1 MEKDIVYNSN
11 SEINNQAANDCLK
24 ELLKKNPWEIDDR
37 EELFLKIKSKQ
48 NNKKN
53 QNDSDGWNLFGKTMG
68 L

>member
-37 EELFLKIKSKQ
+37 EELFLKIKSK
-48 NNKKN
+48 
-53 QNDSDGWNLFGKTMG
+53 
-68 L
+68 